1 MQKFGNYFLVL
12 LFISPII
19 PTLNFEYN
27 LRIDQI
33 LIYTL
38 FLIILFFYFQ
48 SLLNFNIYKLAFP
61 FISFLIIIILAYLIF
76 NKKDFLKTDYQMVNF
91 FSNIE
96 DVTLIISLIIILVFF
111 FQNIEKKNLKKRL
124 MIANQ
129 ILIGC
134 MLFNTL
140 IAIISVVSENFYSY
154 VHNIYI
160 DNSNYKDLKTVA
172 SRAYNNGRY
181 LGIFNQPSTAG
192 IFYALSLFT
201 LIQQKNNFSFFK
213 YTFIFIVICV
223 GGILT
228 MSKTFILFIP
238 LFLLIFFLQ
247 NKFFY

>member
-91 FSNIE
+91 F
-96 DVTLIISLIIILVFF
+96 
-111 FQNIEKKNLKKRL
+111 
-124 MIANQ
+124 
-129 ILIGC
+129 
-134 MLFNTL
+134 
-140 IAIISVVSENFYSY
+140 
-154 VHNIYI
+154 
-160 DNSNYKDLKTVA
+160 
-172 SRAYNNGRY
+172 
-181 LGIFNQPSTAG
+181 
-192 IFYALSLFT
+192 
-201 LIQQKNNFSFFK
+201 
-213 YTFIFIVICV
+213 
-223 GGILT
+223 LT
-228 MSKTFILFIP
+228 
-238 LFLLIFFLQ
+238 
-247 NKFFY
+247 